1 MQRQTAGSLVQ
12 PISAGVLAAIV
23 GFASTFAVV
32 LQGLRAA
39 GATPAQAASGLLALC
54 LMQGVLGISLSLR
67 WRQPISIVWS
77 TSGVALLI
85 GTGAPAGGF
94 PVAVGA
100 FIVAGA
106 LVVAAGAWGRF
117 ARVVTAMPISLA
129 SAMLAGILM
138 ELCVAPVRAVAAL
151 PTLALPI
158 VLAWALA
165 WQFARAYAV
174 PIAVLVTAIMVGF
187 ATHIPTETL
196 ANSLPRPEF
205 VAPVFRLLPMIS
217 IGVPIFIVT
226 MASQNLPG
234 LAVLRG
240 NGYHVRVGP
249 IFMLTGVGSM
259 LAALFGSHAVNL
271 SAITASLCAGPDAH
285 PDPAKR
291 YIASVVSAIT
301 YIVLGLCAGFAASF
315 VAASPPLLIEA
326 VAGLALLN
334 SLGGALVSALGNEKE
349 RIPALIT
356 FVVTASGASFF
367 GIGAAFWGL
376 LAGGA
381 LLASGS
387 LRSKFRRQ

>member
-1 MQRQTAGSLVQ
+1 
-12 PISAGVLAAIV
+12 
-23 GFASTFAVV
+23 
-32 LQGLRAA
+32 
-39 GATPAQAASGLLALC
+39 
-54 LMQGVLGISLSLR
+54 MQGVLGISLSLR